1 MPAYECLT
9 FSKDFFR
16 RLVAATTPITVRM
29 PAGAEESICY
39 QISKMGEDW
48 LVTIFNYSLERDI
61 AYDNTRQYTGLGLSY
76 PPKEIPLEIACKG
89 NVGDVAEWFGDRSAK
104 WSSENGVAAV
114 REAVPSGEMRV
125 YQFSPRLIDFGQR
138 ETFLNYAAGKPC
150 AASSFQAGHEPGK
163 AVDGAV
169 GVPDQGWWSK
179 CDPSGKQGGLP
190 QWIEVDL
197 QAVKFVNQVAIY
209 FYYWPREGMDELHHI
224 NRYLVELSKDGK
236 KWKTAVDMS
245 DNFLL
250 TRAAPRRHWFEPTPA
265 RYVRVTVTYASDG
278 QGARIREIEVRGA
291 EKKSVHV
298 ARDRASP

>member
-1 MPAYECLT
+1 
-9 FSKDFFR
+9 
-16 RLVAATTPITVRM
+16 
-29 PAGAEESICY
+29 
-39 QISKMGEDW
+39 
-48 LVTIFNYSLERDI
+48 
-61 AYDNTRQYTGLGLSY
+61 
-76 PPKEIPLEIACKG
+76 
-89 NVGDVAEWFGDRSAK
+89 
-104 WSSENGVAAV
+104 
-114 REAVPSGEMRV
+114 MRV